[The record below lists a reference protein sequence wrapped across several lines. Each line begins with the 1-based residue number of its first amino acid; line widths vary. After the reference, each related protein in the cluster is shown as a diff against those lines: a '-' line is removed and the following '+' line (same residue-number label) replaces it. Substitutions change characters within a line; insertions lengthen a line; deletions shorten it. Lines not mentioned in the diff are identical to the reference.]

1 MIGDPLWHYTGTMEL
16 APQGQR
22 GRPSVST
29 KERADRLLQAVRG
42 GNYLETAARYAGISY
57 ATLRRWILKA
67 DDPSAPEEYRE
78 FKEALEKA
86 RADAEVAALAK
97 IQKAASDGAWPAAAW
112 YLERSWPDRWGK
124 RETNR
129 IELVGEGGG
138 PVQIV
143 AGMINASGMN
153 ALAQRLRARK
163 AEEDQDAS
171 DAETLS
177 EIESNLIEEAVL
189 VDDGEDYFDE

>member
-1 MIGDPLWHYTGTMEL
+1 MEL
-16 APQGQR
+16 VPQGQR
-22 GRPSVST
+22 GRPSVFNQ
-29 KERADRLLQAVRG
+29 ERADRLLQAVRG

-124 RETNR
+124 RDTSR

-143 AGMINASGMN
+143 AGIEINASGMN

-171 DAETLS
+171 DTETLS
-177 EIESNLIEEAVL
+177 MIESDLIEDAVL
-189 VDDGEDYFDE
+189 VEDYFDE